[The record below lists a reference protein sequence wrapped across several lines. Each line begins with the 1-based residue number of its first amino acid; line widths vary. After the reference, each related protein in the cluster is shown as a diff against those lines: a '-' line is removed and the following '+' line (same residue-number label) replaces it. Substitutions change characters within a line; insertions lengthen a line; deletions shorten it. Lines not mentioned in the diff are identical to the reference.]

1 MAFPGGSNAAPP
13 SITSIEDAYKPA
25 FQEIARRAGVARTGA
40 CREETSHFE
49 RSADA
54 ARTPFLLPEQDYI
67 LLSLGTAV
75 LAPRPLDVSRPCVRV
90 YGAFGSYDDAL
101 AHADVVRGVDAA
113 CSLVVAPRNEWL
125 LLPQTEAARDDPEE
139 RARRLEKRLAAHYAA
154 RSASD
159 AEFERVV
166 REHAERPA
174 PQEVPVEDEDA
185 RETREAEG
193 IVYPP
198 PRRLRAGAEVR
209 GQNAVALCVVPDSV
223 GGECLLKV
231 LGCFETAAEADAWA
245 RNVASRRVTEDDI
258 VVAPACEWCYP
269 NAAHARS
276 GSDHYRSDELQR
288 IMDAAARNPQ
298 AVRDY
303 KEWKREQDERKA
315 LEEEEEQARTALLEG
330 AEEGDAMAIEEVVQ

>member
-1 MAFPGGSNAAPP
+1 MALRNHDHAPP
-13 SITSIEDAYKPA
+13 PVTSIEDAYKPA
-25 FQEIARRAGVARTGA
+25 FQEIARRAGVARSGA

-54 ARTPFLLPEQDYI
+54 PRTPFLLPEQDFV

-75 LAPRPLDVSRPCVRV
+75 LAPRPVDASRPCVRI
-90 YGAFGSYDDAL
+90 YGAFGSYEDAC
-101 AHADVVRGVDAA
+101 AHADVVRGVDAT

-125 LLPQTEAARDDPEE
+125 LLPQTEAARDDPQE
-139 RARRLEKRLAAHYAA
+139 RARCLEKRLAAHRTA
-154 RSASD
+154 RAEAD

-166 REHAERPA
+166 RERAERPA
-174 PQEVPVEDEDA
+174 PQEVPVDDD
-185 RETREAEG
+185 ETREAEDL
-193 IVYPP
+193 VYPP

-209 GQNAVALCVVPDSV
+209 GQNAVTLCVVPDPV
-223 GGECLLKV
+223 GGECLVKV

-258 VVAPACEWCYP
+258 LVAPACEWCYP

-276 GSDHYRSDELQR
+276 GSEHYRSDELQR

-315 LEEEEEQARTALLEG
+315 LEEAERAALEG
-330 AEEGDAMAIEEVVQ
+330 GEEDDAMAVEEVE